1 MQDDYTSLWSYRAKW
16 AYLLSVVGV
25 LLAPVFHVIYIS
37 FNENGYAA
45 RIYEFTFDWYAVV
58 LGDTM
63 LVASLKW
70 TAYLALTAVLTAV
83 PMGLMAA
90 KFYKRSRQ
98 KVLFVTLMLSPLFIP
113 ADIMG
118 SSLLVYFKHLN
129 HFFEALNDRLGVTWF
144 YGWFDLGFTT
154 AMIGQIVYTLPYVFV
169 IILVTMSRYREQQT
183 EAARSCGATA
193 WQAFWQVEF
202 PQIRVGVFSA
212 CAFVVILSFNEAT
225 RTALLKGGF
234 DTFSN
239 VLVGQMLNVGMS
251 GESYAMAGIMSIV
264 SMLVV
269 GTILIYTLF
278 KSARSGHEMRA
289 KAEPIKSSERRGG
302 KGNLAYFEAR

>member
-1 MQDDYTSLWSYRAKW
+1 MPDDYSSIWAYRAKW
-16 AYLLSVVGV
+16 AYLLAVVGA
-25 LLAPVFHVIYIS
+25 LLAPVFYVIYIS
-37 FNENGYAA
+37 FNEHGFGA

-70 TAYLALTAVLTAV
+70 TGYLALAVVSTAV
-83 PMGLMAA
+83 PMGLIAA
-90 KFYKRSRQ
+90 KFYKGTRR
-98 KVLFVTLMLSPLFIP
+98 KVLFVTLMLLPLFIP

-129 HFFEALNDRLGVTWF
+129 KIFQSLGGMLGV
-144 YGWFDLGFTT
+144 GWFSGWFELGFTT
-154 AMIGQIVYTLPYVFV
+154 ALIGQILYTVPYAFIV
-169 IILVTMSRYREQQT
+169 ILITMSRYRDQQT

-202 PQIRVGVFSA
+202 PQIRVGIFSA
-212 CAFVVILSFNEAT
+212 CAFVVILSFNEAP

-239 VLVGQMLNVGMS
+239 VLVAQMLNIGMS
-251 GESYAMAGIMSIV
+251 EESYAMAGTMSIV
-264 SMLVV
+264 SMLVI
-269 GTILIYTLF
+269 GSILIYTLA
-278 KSARSGHEMRA
+278 KSERLEREARA
-289 KAEPIKSSERRGG
+289 KAAPLMSS
-302 KGNLAYFEAR
+302 

>member
-1 MQDDYTSLWSYRAKW
+1 MPDDYSSIWTYRAKW
-16 AYLLSVVGV
+16 AYLLAVVGA
-25 LLAPVFHVIYIS
+25 LLAPVFYVIYIS
-37 FNENGYAA
+37 FNEHGFGA

-70 TAYLALTAVLTAV
+70 TGYLALAVVSTAV
-83 PMGLMAA
+83 PMGLIAA
-90 KFYKRSRQ
+90 KFYKGTRR
-98 KVLFVTLMLSPLFIP
+98 KVLFVTLMLLPLFIP

-129 HFFEALNDRLGVTWF
+129 GIFQSLGGMLGV
-144 YGWFDLGFTT
+144 GWFSGWFELGFTT
-154 AMIGQIVYTLPYVFV
+154 ALIGQILYTVPYAFIV
-169 IILVTMSRYREQQT
+169 ILITMSRYRDQQT

-202 PQIRVGVFSA
+202 PQIQVGIFSA

-239 VLVGQMLNVGMS
+239 VLVAQMLNIGMS
-251 GESYAMAGIMSIV
+251 EESYAMAGTMSIV
-264 SMLVV
+264 SMLVI
-269 GTILIYTLF
+269 GSILIYTLA
-278 KSARSGHEMRA
+278 KSERLERETRA
-289 KAEPIKSSERRGG
+289 KAEPLMSS
-302 KGNLAYFEAR
+302 